1 MNTKVHVVIVGG
13 VLLVLGL
20 GVGYMW
26 GDRQAYSRG
35 YQKAA
40 ADVKTAQEEVAKKAG
55 EEAAKAVNPFQATN
69 PLEGVNANPFK
80 DAAQKLNPF
89 AQ

>member
-40 ADVKTAQEEVAKKAG
+40 ADVKTAQEEAQEKICTQETALLSCG
-55 EEAAKAVNPFQATN
+55 RDPSFIYEASNGCEKSY
-69 PLEGVNANPFK
+69 LEGK
-80 DAAQKLNPF
+80 GWK
-89 AQ
+89 